1 MDGFGGAA
9 AAELT
14 VASRRHSATQPGRSP
29 AIVPEILAR
38 DVAGLRKWHGDS
50 YVDHVTKAASVLVLI
65 GLWFLGA
72 ALLPSSVMPSPPTV
86 LRILV
91 DEMRAG
97 AIWGDVA
104 ISLTRIVLAFMVAMS
119 VAVVLGFAMGLSK
132 TAERFFDVWVIGC
145 MTLPSLV
152 LILTIYLVV
161 GLNERAAVL
170 ASAVPVVPYLAINI
184 WDGIKG
190 VDQKLID
197 MSKAYHAKKFR
208 IIRSVVAPQL
218 APILLASTRFGL
230 GLTWKLVLFVELIG
244 RSTGIGYKIEFYFQ
258 TFNMGEILA
267 HALLFMLIMLFIE
280 IVLLGG
286 LERRLFKWRPAQRR
300 L

>member
-1 MDGFGGAA
+1 MSLQRAA
-9 AAELT
+9 ATPSIATPARVPGVVGSSIARPRKRLDEL
-14 VASRRHSATQPGRSP
+14 AGERS
-29 AIVPEILAR
+29 I
-38 DVAGLRKWHGDS
+38 
-50 YVDHVTKAASVLVLI
+50 KALSVLVLI
-65 GLWFLGA
+65 GLWSFSA
-72 ALLPSSVMPSPPTV
+72 ALLPSSVMPSPQTV
-86 LRILV
+86 LGVLW
-91 DEMRAG
+91 DDMQSGE
-97 AIWGDVA
+97 IWSDVA
-104 ISLTRIVLAFMVAMS
+104 ISLIRIVLAFSLAMS
-119 VAVVLGFAMGLSK
+119 VAIVLGFAMGLSQ
-132 TAERFFDVWVIGC
+132 TAERFFDVWVVGC

-161 GLNERAAVL
+161 GLNEKAAVV
-170 ASAVPVVPYLAINI
+170 ASAVPVIPYLAINI

-197 MSKAYHAKKFR
+197 MARAYHAKKWQ

-244 RSTGIGYKIEFYFQ
+244 RGSGIGYKIEFYFQ
-258 TFNMGEILA
+258 TFNMSEILA
-267 HALLFMLIMLFIE
+267 HALLFMVVMLFIE

>member
-1 MDGFGGAA
+1 
-9 AAELT
+9 
-14 VASRRHSATQPGRSP
+14 
-29 AIVPEILAR
+29 
-38 DVAGLRKWHGDS
+38 
-50 YVDHVTKAASVLVLI
+50 
-65 GLWFLGA
+65 
-72 ALLPSSVMPSPPTV
+72 MPSPQTV
-86 LRILV
+86 LGVLW
-91 DEMRAG
+91 DDMQSGE
-97 AIWGDVA
+97 IWSDVA
-104 ISLTRIVLAFMVAMS
+104 ISLIRIVLAFSLAMS
-119 VAVVLGFAMGLSK
+119 VAIVLGFAMGLSQ
-132 TAERFFDVWVIGC
+132 TAERFFDVWVVGC

-161 GLNERAAVL
+161 GLNEKAAVV
-170 ASAVPVVPYLAINI
+170 ASAVPVIPYLAINI

-197 MSKAYHAKKFR
+197 MSRAYHAKKWQ

-244 RSTGIGYKIEFYFQ
+244 RGSGIGYKIEFYFQ
-258 TFNMGEILA
+258 TFNMSEILA
-267 HALLFMLIMLFIE
+267 HALLFMVVMLFIE